1 MMNFSLGYEWQP
13 CSSGARLLKVYG
25 DTPCPVLPAE
35 IGGLPLTEIGP
46 YCFAEK
52 RPQTGLLSLP
62 DGMTANALHCICG
75 NFLEEVTLPDSVR
88 VLDSAAFYNCR
99 SLRRLELGPGCE
111 TIGSDLFTNCRSL
124 TCLALRCSP
133 SEPSGLKKLIGSIS
147 ADITAEFASDGH
159 VQARLFYPEYFEYLD
174 ENTPAHI
181 FNHSIEGE
189 GYRYRQCFDGAC
201 LNTAEYDRSFAQACV
216 GETSE
221 KLCRIALERI
231 RYPYALS
238 DEAHRTYLEYLRCHA
253 LTALTPFI
261 STRDLESLQ
270 FVCGLGILDD
280 ASRAAAAEACGQCGF
295 GAGAALFLSSGKAKS
310 KPKQYS
316 FDDL

>member
-1 MMNFSLGYEWQP
+1 MNFTLGYEWQP

-25 DTPCPVLPAE
+25 DTPCPVLPARIE
-35 IGGLPLTEIGP
+35 GLPLTEIGP

-52 RPQTGLLSLP
+52 HPKAGTFSLP
-62 DGMTANALHCICG
+62 EGMSPDTLHGICG
-75 NFLEEVTLPDSVR
+75 SFVEEVTLPDSVT

-147 ADITAEFASDGH
+147 ADITAEFTRDGR
-159 VQARLFYPEYFEYLD
+159 VMARLFYPEYFEYLD

-189 GYRYRQCFDGAC
+189 GYRYRQCFDGAR
-201 LNTAEYDRSFAQACV
+201 LNTAEYDRAFVQACV
-216 GETSE
+216 GETPE

-238 DEAHRTYLEYLRCHA
+238 DEARSRYLDYLRCHT
-253 LTALTPFI
+253 LTALAPFI
-261 STRDLESLQ
+261 ATRDLESLQ

-280 ASRAAAAEACGQCGF
+280 AARAAAAEACGQNGF
-295 GAGAALFLSSGKAKS
+295 GAGAALFLSSGKARHKS
-310 KPKQYS
+310 KQYS